1 MIQTP
6 VAYIIFNRPSL
17 TKKSFSV
24 LQKNQPSQLFI
35 IADGPRSGH
44 PKDEKKC
51 AEVRK
56 IVEQINWPCKVYHN
70 YAKTNLGLKQRVSS
84 GLNWVFDNVERAIV
98 IEDDCVAHQDF
109 FHFCDVLLEHYA
121 DDEKISLITGDNF
134 QKGNWRGEASY
145 YFSKY
150 AHCWGWATWRRS
162 WKNYQEDITFWPK
175 WKNSDSWQ
183 EQMPDKIERKYWT
196 LIFDRVAKGQ
206 IDSWAYP
213 WTASV
218 WYNGGLTVTPNMNLV
233 SNIGFGEDSSHT
245 LNKHSIFSNMP
256 LQKLGELK
264 HPKKVEKDL
273 EADSWT
279 FNFHFGGKNLRF
291 PNNLT
296 FLPRR
301 VIGYIYRKF
310 K

>member
-1 MIQTP
+1 LHR
-6 VAYIIFNRPSL
+6 YS
-17 TKKSFSV
+17 
-24 LQKNQPSQLFI
+24 
-35 IADGPRSGH
+35 
-44 PKDEKKC
+44 KDE
-51 AEVRK
+51 R
-56 IVEQINWPCKVYHN
+56 
-70 YAKTNLGLKQRVSS
+70 
-84 GLNWVFDNVERAIV
+84 
-98 IEDDCVAHQDF
+98 
-109 FHFCDVLLEHYA
+109 
-121 DDEKISLITGDNF
+121 ISVITGNNF
-134 QKGNWRGEASY
+134 QNGQWRGDGSY

-150 AHCWGWATWRRS
+150 NHCWGWATWRRS

-175 WKNSDSWQ
+175 WRNSDSWQ

-213 WTASV
+213 WVAST
-218 WYNGGLTVTPNMNLV
+218 WYIRGLTVTPNMNLV

-296 FLPRR
+296 LLPRR
-301 VIGYIYRKF
+301 VIAYILRNLNK
-310 K
+310 